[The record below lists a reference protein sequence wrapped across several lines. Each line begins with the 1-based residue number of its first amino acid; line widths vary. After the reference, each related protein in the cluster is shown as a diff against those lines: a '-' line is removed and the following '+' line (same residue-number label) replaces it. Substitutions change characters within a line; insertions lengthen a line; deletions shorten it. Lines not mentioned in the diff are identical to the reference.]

1 MKKVCILIGRKIQDN
16 LNRELT
22 LMKELNNYDIEC
34 TYLIP
39 EKIYL
44 IHIMKKVI

>member
-22 LMKELNNYDIEC
+22 LIKELNYYDIEC

-39 EKIYL
+39 GKVYL
-44 IHIMKKVI
+44 IHITTKVI